1 VLYKFV
7 IIKLIYVFYEIQIFF
22 LSAALSFALCSCS
35 DDNEEGEG
43 FTPKVFNV
51 MGKVEK
57 GPMIRGSH
65 VEMRTLDE
73 YMIPTGNSY
82 TATIDNNLGDF
93 NYGALKMNSPYAKLT
108 ADGYFFNEVD
118 GELSEGTIKLDA
130 IVDLKDNSTINVNVL
145 THLKSK
151 RIHHLVTT
159 EGLTFKEANE
169 QAQEELLAQFG
180 LQKYASEDAS
190 QFSLTS
196 GDDASGALIAISS
209 LVLTD
214 RSDAEIVEY
223 LSILSNEFG
232 TEGAFSQETKKK
244 IQSGKNYLNARLDR
258 ISENIKNRYQEL
270 GLEVKVKNLAYYFD
284 WDNDGIAGNELDDSE
299 SVTLSATEVN
309 VPKEGGEYTITIE
322 SDKPYYLNPPSF
334 DSGSD
339 SELPE
344 DNLVEDSFWG
354 GLYETGASIPTPSIK
369 FNKAIENNVITVR
382 IEPAQFKED
391 LSTTFTV
398 YNARG
403 KVAATVTIKQQGDKN
418 YWVKHDPVRL
428 GDSGKSAV
436 LAIMSVMRDAVSE
449 QLHLQYDYSHQED
462 FRNPIPFQ
470 PYNDRIGKAWER
482 YYSAINQW
490 LIIKDVDASQ
500 LNCYQSFINT
510 HLALAYYQLSSRWG
524 GIPFIMQRPND
535 AHISLPRTDEAE
547 VLSRVENMLFDAM
560 GDLDEHRYDAFQDA
574 NEMLFVSKDAA
585 RTLLA
590 FVYCNQKK
598 FDKALPL
605 LEEVIRRGDYHLEYT
620 KATEYKNNAECIWG
634 YHIQTR
640 SGEACHPCLDY
651 KDVILTAAEC
661 LYHTGNTPKAKE
673 YINQVCEHKNLT
685 VDQSDVL
692 KAIASL
698 HYQINSP
705 SYMNFIRRNG
715 LGESFM
721 GLSHDN
727 LYQLLWP
734 IPSSEMNLNPQ
745 MTQNPG
751 Y

>member
-1 VLYKFV
+1 MNFKKIFYLSTVFVL
-7 IIKLIYVFYEIQIFF
+7 
-22 LSAALSFALCSCS
+22 ALSSCS
-35 DDNEEGEG
+35 DNDETEDS

-65 VEMRTLDE
+65 VDMRTLDE
-73 YMIPTGNSY
+73 YMTPTGSFY
-82 TATIDNNLGDF
+82 SATIDNNLGDF
-93 NYGALKMNSPYAKLT
+93 NYGALKINSPYAQLT
-108 ADGYFFNEVD
+108 ADGYFFNEID

-151 RIHHLVTT
+151 RIHHLITT
-159 EGLTFKEANE
+159 KGMTFKEANA
-169 QAQEELLAQFG
+169 QAQKELLTQFG
-180 LQKYASEDAS
+180 LQQYASKDAS

-196 GDDASGALIAISS
+196 GDDASGTLIAISS

-232 TEGAFSQETKKK
+232 KEGAFSQETKKR
-244 IQSGKNYLNARLDR
+244 IQSGKNYLNARLDK
-258 ISENIKNRYQEL
+258 ISENIKSRYKEL
-270 GLEVKVKNLAYYFD
+270 GLEVKVKDLAYYFD
-284 WDNDGIAGNELDDSE
+284 WDNDGIAGNELDESE
-299 SVTLSATEVN
+299 SVTLSTTEIN
-309 VPKEGGEYTITIE
+309 VPKEGGEYTISIV

-334 DSGSD
+334 DSDSD
-339 SELPE
+339 SSLQELPQ
-344 DNLVEDSFWG
+344 DNVIEENYFG
-354 GLYETGASIPTPSIK
+354 GLYEPGANLPTPSIK
-369 FNKAIENNVITVR
+369 YNKTIENNTITIK
-382 IEPAQFKED
+382 IEPAQFKKD

-403 KVAATVTIKQQGDKN
+403 KVAATVTIKQSGNKN

-428 GDSGKSAV
+428 GDAGEHVV
-436 LAIMSVMRDAVSE
+436 LGIMSIMRDAVSK
-449 QLHLQYDYSHQED
+449 QLHLQTGYIHQEN
-462 FRNPIPFQ
+462 FRDPVPFR
-470 PYNDRIGKAWER
+470 PYDGEIGNIWGR
-482 YYSAINQW
+482 YYTAINQW
-490 LIIKDVDASQ
+490 LTMKDVDANQ
-500 LNCYQSFINT
+500 LNCYQSFIDT

-535 AHISLPRTDEAE
+535 AHIFLPRTDEAE

-574 NEMLFVSKDAA
+574 NSMLFVSKNVA
-585 RTLLA
+585 RILLA

-605 LEEVIRRGDYHLEYT
+605 LEEVIRRGEYHLEYSQ
-620 KATEYKNNAECIWG
+620 ATEYQNNAECILG
-634 YHIQTR
+634 YYPEMSSAQKIF
-640 SGEACHPCLDY
+640 PCLDY

-673 YINQVCEHKNLT
+673 YINQVCEYKNLT
-685 VDQSDVL
+685 ADQSDVL

-721 GLSHDN
+721 GLSPNN

-734 IPSSEMNLNPQ
+734 IPSGELDKNPQ
-745 MTQNPG
+745 LTQNPG
-751 Y
+751 YY

>member
-1 VLYKFV
+1 MNFKKIFYLSTVFVL
-7 IIKLIYVFYEIQIFF
+7 
-22 LSAALSFALCSCS
+22 ALSSCS
-35 DDNEEGEG
+35 DNDETEDS

-65 VEMRTLDE
+65 VDMRTLDE
-73 YMIPTGNSY
+73 YMTPTGSFY
-82 TATIDNNLGDF
+82 STTIDNNLGDF
-93 NYGALKMNSPYAKLT
+93 NYGALKINSPYAQLT
-108 ADGYFFNEVD
+108 ADGYFFNEID

-151 RIHHLVTT
+151 RIHHLITT
-159 EGLTFKEANE
+159 KGMTFKEANA
-169 QAQEELLAQFG
+169 QAQKELLTQFG
-180 LQKYASEDAS
+180 LQQYASKDAS

-209 LVLTD
+209 FVLTD

-232 TEGAFSQETKKK
+232 KEGAFSQETKKR

-258 ISENIKNRYQEL
+258 ISENIKSRYKEL
-270 GLEVKVKNLAYYFD
+270 GLEVKVKDLAYYFD
-284 WDNDGIAGNELDDSE
+284 WDNDGIAGNELDESE
-299 SVTLSATEVN
+299 SVTLSTTEIN
-309 VPKEGGEYTITIE
+309 VPKEGGEYTISIV

-334 DSGSD
+334 DSDSD
-339 SELPE
+339 SGLQELPQ
-344 DNLVEDSFWG
+344 DNIIEENYFG
-354 GLYETGASIPTPSIK
+354 GLYEPGANLPTPSIK
-369 FNKAIENNVITVR
+369 YNKTIENNTITIK
-382 IEPAQFKED
+382 IEPAQFKKD

-403 KVAATVTIKQQGDKN
+403 KVAATVTIKQSGDKN

-428 GDSGKSAV
+428 GDAGEHVV
-436 LAIMSVMRDAVSE
+436 LGIMSIMRDAVSK
-449 QLHLQYDYSHQED
+449 QLHLQTGYIHQEN
-462 FRNPIPFQ
+462 FRDPVPFR
-470 PYNDRIGKAWER
+470 PYDGEIGNIWGR
-482 YYSAINQW
+482 YYTAINQW
-490 LIIKDVDASQ
+490 LTMKDVDANQ
-500 LNCYQSFINT
+500 LNCYQSFIDT

-535 AHISLPRTDEAE
+535 AHIFLPRTDEAK

-574 NEMLFVSKDAA
+574 NSMLFVSKNVA
-585 RTLLA
+585 RILLA

-605 LEEVIRRGDYHLEYT
+605 LEEVIRRGEYHLEYSQ
-620 KATEYKNNAECIWG
+620 ATEYQNNAECILG
-634 YHIQTR
+634 YYPEMSSAQKIF
-640 SGEACHPCLDY
+640 PCLDY

-673 YINQVCEHKNLT
+673 YINQVCEYKNLT
-685 VDQSDVL
+685 ADQSDVL

-721 GLSHDN
+721 GLSPNN

-734 IPSSEMNLNPQ
+734 IPSSELDKNPQ
-745 MTQNPG
+745 LTQNPG
-751 Y
+751 YY

>member
-1 VLYKFV
+1 M
-7 IIKLIYVFYEIQIFF
+7 
-22 LSAALSFALCSCS
+22 ALSSCS
-35 DDNEEGEG
+35 DNDETEDS

-65 VEMRTLDE
+65 VDMRTLDE
-73 YMIPTGNSY
+73 YMTPTGSFY
-82 TATIDNNLGDF
+82 SATIDNNLGDF
-93 NYGALKMNSPYAKLT
+93 NYGALKINSPYAQLT
-108 ADGYFFNEVD
+108 ADGYFFNEID

-151 RIHHLVTT
+151 RIHHLITT
-159 EGLTFKEANE
+159 KGMTFKEANA
-169 QAQEELLAQFG
+169 QAQKELLTQFG
-180 LQKYASEDAS
+180 LQQYASKDAS

-232 TEGAFSQETKKK
+232 KEGAFSQETKKR

-258 ISENIKNRYQEL
+258 ISENIKSRYKEL
-270 GLEVKVKNLAYYFD
+270 GLEVKVKDLAYYFD
-284 WDNDGIAGNELDDSE
+284 WDNDGIAGNELDKSE
-299 SVTLSATEVN
+299 SVTLSTTEIN
-309 VPKEGGEYTITIE
+309 VPKEGGEYTISIV

-334 DSGSD
+334 DSDSD
-339 SELPE
+339 SGLQELPQ
-344 DNLVEDSFWG
+344 DNIIEENYFG
-354 GLYETGASIPTPSIK
+354 GLYEPGANLPTPSIK
-369 FNKAIENNVITVR
+369 YNKTIENNTITIK
-382 IEPAQFKED
+382 IEPAQFKKD

-403 KVAATVTIKQQGDKN
+403 KVAATVTIKQSGNKN
-418 YWVKHDPVRL
+418 YWIKHDPVRL
-428 GDSGKSAV
+428 GDAGEHVV
-436 LAIMSVMRDAVSE
+436 LGIMSIMRDAVSK
-449 QLHLQYDYSHQED
+449 QLHLQTGYIHQEN
-462 FRNPIPFQ
+462 FRDPVPFR
-470 PYNDRIGKAWER
+470 PYDGEIGNIWGR
-482 YYSAINQW
+482 YYTAINQW
-490 LIIKDVDASQ
+490 LTMKDVDANQ
-500 LNCYQSFINT
+500 LNCYQSFIDT

-535 AHISLPRTDEAE
+535 AHIFLPRTDEAE

-560 GDLDEHRYDAFQDA
+560 GNLDEHRYDAFQDA
-574 NEMLFVSKDAA
+574 NSMLFVSKNVA
-585 RTLLA
+585 RILLA

-605 LEEVIRRGDYHLEYT
+605 LEEVIRRGEYHLEYSQ
-620 KATEYKNNAECIWG
+620 ATEYQNNAECILG
-634 YHIQTR
+634 YYPEMSSAQKIF
-640 SGEACHPCLDY
+640 PCLDY

-673 YINQVCEHKNLT
+673 YINQVCEYKNLT
-685 VDQSDVL
+685 ADQSDVL

-721 GLSHDN
+721 GLSPNN

-734 IPSSEMNLNPQ
+734 IPSSELDKNPQ
-745 MTQNPG
+745 LTQNPG
-751 Y
+751 YY

>member
-1 VLYKFV
+1 MNFKKIFYLSTVFVL
-7 IIKLIYVFYEIQIFF
+7 
-22 LSAALSFALCSCS
+22 ALSSCS
-35 DDNEEGEG
+35 DNDETEDS

-65 VEMRTLDE
+65 VDMRTLDE
-73 YMIPTGNSY
+73 YMTPTGSFY
-82 TATIDNNLGDF
+82 SATIDNNLGDF
-93 NYGALKMNSPYAKLT
+93 NYGALKINSPYAQLT
-108 ADGYFFNEVD
+108 ADGYFFNEID

-151 RIHHLVTT
+151 RIHHLITT
-159 EGLTFKEANE
+159 KGMTFKEANA
-169 QAQEELLAQFG
+169 QAQKELLTQFG
-180 LQKYASEDAS
+180 LQQYASKDAS

-196 GDDASGALIAISS
+196 GDDASGTLIAISS

-232 TEGAFSQETKKK
+232 KEGAFSQETKKR

-258 ISENIKNRYQEL
+258 ISENIKSRYKEL
-270 GLEVKVKNLAYYFD
+270 GLEVKVKDLAYYFD
-284 WDNDGIAGNELDDSE
+284 WDNDGIAGNELDESE
-299 SVTLSATEVN
+299 SVTLSTTEIN
-309 VPKEGGEYTITIE
+309 VPKEGGEYTISIV

-334 DSGSD
+334 DSDSD
-339 SELPE
+339 SGLQELPQ
-344 DNLVEDSFWG
+344 DNVIEENYFG
-354 GLYETGASIPTPSIK
+354 GLYEPGANLPTPSIK
-369 FNKAIENNVITVR
+369 YNKTIENNTITIK
-382 IEPAQFKED
+382 IEPAQFKKD

-403 KVAATVTIKQQGDKN
+403 KVAATVTIKQSGNKN

-428 GDSGKSAV
+428 GDAGEHVV
-436 LAIMSVMRDAVSE
+436 LGIMSIMRDAVSK
-449 QLHLQYDYSHQED
+449 QLHLQTGYIHQEN
-462 FRNPIPFQ
+462 FRDPVPFR
-470 PYNDRIGKAWER
+470 PYDGEIGNIWGR
-482 YYSAINQW
+482 YYTAINQW
-490 LIIKDVDASQ
+490 LTMKDVDANQ
-500 LNCYQSFINT
+500 LNCYQSFIDT

-535 AHISLPRTDEAE
+535 AHIFLPRTDEAE

-574 NEMLFVSKDAA
+574 NSMLFVSKNVA
-585 RTLLA
+585 RILLA

-605 LEEVIRRGDYHLEYT
+605 LEEVIRRGEYHLEYSQ
-620 KATEYKNNAECIWG
+620 ATEYQNNAECILG
-634 YHIQTR
+634 YYPEMSSAQKIF
-640 SGEACHPCLDY
+640 PCLDY

-673 YINQVCEHKNLT
+673 YINQVCEYKNLT
-685 VDQSDVL
+685 ADQSDVL

-721 GLSHDN
+721 GLSPNN

-734 IPSSEMNLNPQ
+734 IPSSELDKNPQ
-745 MTQNPG
+745 LTQNPG
-751 Y
+751 YY

>member
-1 VLYKFV
+1 MNFKKIFYLSTVFVL
-7 IIKLIYVFYEIQIFF
+7 
-22 LSAALSFALCSCS
+22 ALSSCS
-35 DDNEEGEG
+35 DNDETEDS

-51 MGKVEK
+51 MGRVEK

-65 VEMRTLDE
+65 VDMRTLDE
-73 YMIPTGNSY
+73 YMTPTGSFY
-82 TATIDNNLGDF
+82 SATIDNNLGDF
-93 NYGALKMNSPYAKLT
+93 NYGALKINSPYAQLT
-108 ADGYFFNEVD
+108 ADGYFFNEID

-151 RIHHLVTT
+151 RIHHLITT
-159 EGLTFKEANE
+159 KGMTFKEANA
-169 QAQEELLAQFG
+169 QAQKELLTQFG
-180 LQKYASEDAS
+180 LQQYASKDAS

-232 TEGAFSQETKKK
+232 KEGAFSQETKKR

-258 ISENIKNRYQEL
+258 ISENIKSRYKEL
-270 GLEVKVKNLAYYFD
+270 GLEVKVKDLAYYFD
-284 WDNDGIAGNELDDSE
+284 WDNDGIAGNELDESE
-299 SVTLSATEVN
+299 SVTLSTTEIN
-309 VPKEGGEYTITIE
+309 VPKEGGEYTISIV

-334 DSGSD
+334 DSDSD
-339 SELPE
+339 SGLQELPQ
-344 DNLVEDSFWG
+344 DNVIEENYFG
-354 GLYETGASIPTPSIK
+354 GLYEPGANLPTPSIK
-369 FNKAIENNVITVR
+369 YNKTIENNTITIK
-382 IEPAQFKED
+382 IEPAQFKKD

-403 KVAATVTIKQQGDKN
+403 KVAATVTIKQSGDKN

-428 GDSGKSAV
+428 GDAGEHVV
-436 LAIMSVMRDAVSE
+436 LGIMSIMRDAVSK
-449 QLHLQYDYSHQED
+449 QLHLQTGYIHQEN
-462 FRNPIPFQ
+462 FRDPVPFR
-470 PYNDRIGKAWER
+470 PYDGEIGNIWGR
-482 YYSAINQW
+482 YYTAINQW
-490 LIIKDVDASQ
+490 LTMKDVDANQ
-500 LNCYQSFINT
+500 LNCYQSFIDT

-535 AHISLPRTDEAE
+535 AHIFLPRTDEAE

-574 NEMLFVSKDAA
+574 NSMLFVSKNVA
-585 RTLLA
+585 RILLA

-605 LEEVIRRGDYHLEYT
+605 LEEVIRRGEYHLEYSQ
-620 KATEYKNNAECIWG
+620 ATEYQNNAECILG
-634 YHIQTR
+634 YYPEMSSAQKIF
-640 SGEACHPCLDY
+640 PCLDY

-673 YINQVCEHKNLT
+673 YINQVCEYKNLT
-685 VDQSDVL
+685 ADQSDVL

-721 GLSHDN
+721 GLSPNN

-734 IPSSEMNLNPQ
+734 IPSGELDKNPQ
-745 MTQNPG
+745 LTQNPG
-751 Y
+751 YY

>member
-1 VLYKFV
+1 M
-7 IIKLIYVFYEIQIFF
+7 
-22 LSAALSFALCSCS
+22 ALSSCS
-35 DDNEEGEG
+35 DNDETEDS

-65 VEMRTLDE
+65 VDMRTLDE
-73 YMIPTGNSY
+73 YMTPTGSFY
-82 TATIDNNLGDF
+82 SATIDNNLGDF
-93 NYGALKMNSPYAKLT
+93 NYGALKINSPYAQLT
-108 ADGYFFNEVD
+108 ADGYFFNEID

-151 RIHHLVTT
+151 RIHHLITT
-159 EGLTFKEANE
+159 KGMTFKEANA
-169 QAQEELLAQFG
+169 QAQKELLTQFG
-180 LQKYASEDAS
+180 LQQYASKDAS

-232 TEGAFSQETKKK
+232 KEGAFSQETKKR

-258 ISENIKNRYQEL
+258 ISENIKSRYKEL
-270 GLEVKVKNLAYYFD
+270 GLEVKVKDLAYYFD
-284 WDNDGIAGNELDDSE
+284 WDNDGIAGNELDESE
-299 SVTLSATEVN
+299 SVTLSTTEIN
-309 VPKEGGEYTITIE
+309 VPKEGGEYTISIV

-334 DSGSD
+334 DSDSD
-339 SELPE
+339 SGLQELPQ
-344 DNLVEDSFWG
+344 DNVIEENYFG
-354 GLYETGASIPTPSIK
+354 GLYEPGANLPTPSIK
-369 FNKAIENNVITVR
+369 YNKTIENNTITIK
-382 IEPAQFKED
+382 IEPAQFKKD

-403 KVAATVTIKQQGDKN
+403 KVAATVTIKQSGNKN

-428 GDSGKSAV
+428 GDAGEHVV
-436 LAIMSVMRDAVSE
+436 LGIMSIMRDAVSK
-449 QLHLQYDYSHQED
+449 QLHLQTGYIHQEN
-462 FRNPIPFQ
+462 FRDPVPFR
-470 PYNDRIGKAWER
+470 PYDGEIGNIWGR
-482 YYSAINQW
+482 YYTAINQW
-490 LIIKDVDASQ
+490 LTMKDVDANQ
-500 LNCYQSFINT
+500 LNCYQSFIDT

-535 AHISLPRTDEAE
+535 AHIFLPRTDEAE

-574 NEMLFVSKDAA
+574 NSMLFVSKNVA
-585 RTLLA
+585 RILLA

-605 LEEVIRRGDYHLEYT
+605 LEEVIRRGEYHLEYSQ
-620 KATEYKNNAECIWG
+620 ATEYQNNAECILG
-634 YHIQTR
+634 YYPEMSSAQKIF
-640 SGEACHPCLDY
+640 PCLDY

-673 YINQVCEHKNLT
+673 YINQVCEYKNLT
-685 VDQSDVL
+685 ADQSDVL

-721 GLSHDN
+721 GLSPNN

-734 IPSSEMNLNPQ
+734 IPSGELDKNPQ
-745 MTQNPG
+745 LTQNPG
-751 Y
+751 YY

>member
-1 VLYKFV
+1 MKF
-7 IIKLIYVFYEIQIFF
+7 KIFF
-22 LSAALSFALCSCS
+22 YLSAVLSFALCSCS

-159 EGLTFKEANE
+159 EGMTFKEANE
-169 QAQEELLAQFG
+169 QAQEELLTQFG

-190 QFSLTS
+190 QFSITS
-196 GDDASGALIAISS
+196 GNDASGALIAISS

-214 RSDAEIVEY
+214 KSDAEIVEF

-232 TEGAFSQETKKK
+232 TEGTFSQETKKR
-244 IQSGKNYLNARLDR
+244 IQSGKNYLNAKLDR

-334 DSGSD
+334 DSDSD
-339 SELPE
+339 SGLEELPE

-436 LAIMSVMRDAVSE
+436 SAIMSVMRDAVSE

-560 GDLDEHRYDAFQDA
+560 GDLDEHRYDAFQNA

-705 SYMNFIRRNG
+705 NYMNFIRRNG

-734 IPSSEMNLNPQ
+734 IPSSEMNFNPQ

>member
-1 VLYKFV
+1 M
-7 IIKLIYVFYEIQIFF
+7 
-22 LSAALSFALCSCS
+22 ALSSCS
-35 DDNEEGEG
+35 DNDETEDS

-65 VEMRTLDE
+65 VDMRTLDE
-73 YMIPTGNSY
+73 YMTPTGSFY
-82 TATIDNNLGDF
+82 SATIDNNLGDF
-93 NYGALKMNSPYAKLT
+93 NYGALKINSPYAQLT
-108 ADGYFFNEVD
+108 ADGYFFNEID

-151 RIHHLVTT
+151 RIHHLITT
-159 EGLTFKEANE
+159 KGMTFKEANA
-169 QAQEELLAQFG
+169 QAQKELLTQFG
-180 LQKYASEDAS
+180 LQQYASKDAS

-232 TEGAFSQETKKK
+232 KEGAFSQETKKR

-258 ISENIKNRYQEL
+258 ISENIKSRYKEL
-270 GLEVKVKNLAYYFD
+270 GLEVKVKDLAYYFD
-284 WDNDGIAGNELDDSE
+284 WDNDGIAGNELDESE
-299 SVTLSATEVN
+299 SVTLSTTEIN
-309 VPKEGGEYTITIE
+309 VPKEGGEYTISIV

-334 DSGSD
+334 DSDSD
-339 SELPE
+339 SGLQELPQ
-344 DNLVEDSFWG
+344 DNVIEENYFG
-354 GLYETGASIPTPSIK
+354 GLYEPGANLPTPSIK
-369 FNKAIENNVITVR
+369 YNKTIENNTITIK
-382 IEPAQFKED
+382 IEPAQFKKD

-403 KVAATVTIKQQGDKN
+403 KVAATVTIKQSGDKN

-428 GDSGKSAV
+428 GDAGEHVV
-436 LAIMSVMRDAVSE
+436 LGIMSIMRDAVSK
-449 QLHLQYDYSHQED
+449 QLHLQTGYIHQEN
-462 FRNPIPFQ
+462 FRDPVPFR
-470 PYNDRIGKAWER
+470 PYDGEIGNIWGR
-482 YYSAINQW
+482 YYTAINQW
-490 LIIKDVDASQ
+490 LTMKDVDANQ
-500 LNCYQSFINT
+500 LNCYQSFIDT

-535 AHISLPRTDEAE
+535 AHIFLPRTDEAK

-574 NEMLFVSKDAA
+574 NSMLFVSKNVA
-585 RTLLA
+585 RILLA

-605 LEEVIRRGDYHLEYT
+605 LEEVIRRGEYHLEYSQ
-620 KATEYKNNAECIWG
+620 ATEYQNNAECILG
-634 YHIQTR
+634 YYPEMSSAQKIF
-640 SGEACHPCLDY
+640 PCLDY

-673 YINQVCEHKNLT
+673 YINQVCEYKNLT
-685 VDQSDVL
+685 ADQSDVL

-721 GLSHDN
+721 GLSPNN

-734 IPSSEMNLNPQ
+734 IPSSELDKNPQ
-745 MTQNPG
+745 LTQNPG
-751 Y
+751 YY

>member
-1 VLYKFV
+1 MNFKKIFYLSTVFVL
-7 IIKLIYVFYEIQIFF
+7 
-22 LSAALSFALCSCS
+22 ALSSCS
-35 DDNEEGEG
+35 DNDETEDS

-65 VEMRTLDE
+65 VDMRTLDE
-73 YMIPTGNSY
+73 YMTPTGSFY
-82 TATIDNNLGDF
+82 SATIDNNLGDF
-93 NYGALKMNSPYAKLT
+93 NYGALKINSPYAQLT
-108 ADGYFFNEVD
+108 ADGYFFNEID

-151 RIHHLVTT
+151 RIHHLITT
-159 EGLTFKEANE
+159 KGMTFKEANA
-169 QAQEELLAQFG
+169 QAQKELLTQFG
-180 LQKYASEDAS
+180 LQQYASKDAS

-232 TEGAFSQETKKK
+232 KEGAFSQETKKR

-258 ISENIKNRYQEL
+258 ISENIKSRYKEL
-270 GLEVKVKNLAYYFD
+270 GLEVKVKDLAYYFD
-284 WDNDGIAGNELDDSE
+284 WDNDGIAGNELDESE
-299 SVTLSATEVN
+299 SVTLSTTEIN
-309 VPKEGGEYTITIE
+309 VPKEGGEYTISIV

-334 DSGSD
+334 DSDSD
-339 SELPE
+339 SGLQELPQ
-344 DNLVEDSFWG
+344 DNVIEENYFG
-354 GLYETGASIPTPSIK
+354 GLYEPGANLPTPSIK
-369 FNKAIENNVITVR
+369 YNKTIENNTITIK
-382 IEPAQFKED
+382 IEPAQFKKD

-403 KVAATVTIKQQGDKN
+403 KVAATVTIKQSGDKN

-428 GDSGKSAV
+428 GDAGEHVV
-436 LAIMSVMRDAVSE
+436 LGIMSIMRDAVSK
-449 QLHLQYDYSHQED
+449 QLHLQTGYIHQEN
-462 FRNPIPFQ
+462 FRDPVPFR
-470 PYNDRIGKAWER
+470 PYDGEIGNIWGR
-482 YYSAINQW
+482 YYTAINQW
-490 LIIKDVDASQ
+490 LTMKDVDANQ
-500 LNCYQSFINT
+500 LNCYQSFIDT

-535 AHISLPRTDEAE
+535 AHIFLPRTDEAE

-574 NEMLFVSKDAA
+574 NSMLFVSKNVA
-585 RTLLA
+585 RILLA

-605 LEEVIRRGDYHLEYT
+605 LEEVIRRGEYHLEYSQ
-620 KATEYKNNAECIWG
+620 ATEYQNNAECILG
-634 YHIQTR
+634 YYPEMSSAQKIF
-640 SGEACHPCLDY
+640 PCLDY

-673 YINQVCEHKNLT
+673 YINQVCEYKNLT
-685 VDQSDVL
+685 ADQSDVL

-715 LGESFM
+715 LGESFI
-721 GLSHDN
+721 GLSPNN

-734 IPSSEMNLNPQ
+734 IPSGELDKNPQ
-745 MTQNPG
+745 LTQNPG
-751 Y
+751 YY

>member
-1 VLYKFV
+1 MNFKKIFYLSTVFVL
-7 IIKLIYVFYEIQIFF
+7 
-22 LSAALSFALCSCS
+22 ALSSCS
-35 DDNEEGEG
+35 DNDETEDS

-65 VEMRTLDE
+65 VDMRTLDE
-73 YMIPTGNSY
+73 YMTPTGSFY
-82 TATIDNNLGDF
+82 SATIDNNLGDF
-93 NYGALKMNSPYAKLT
+93 NYGALKINSPYAQLT
-108 ADGYFFNEVD
+108 ADGYFFNEID

-151 RIHHLVTT
+151 RIHHLITT
-159 EGLTFKEANE
+159 KGMTFKEANA
-169 QAQEELLAQFG
+169 QAQKELLTQFG
-180 LQKYASEDAS
+180 LQQYASKDAS

-232 TEGAFSQETKKK
+232 KEGAFSQETKKR
-244 IQSGKNYLNARLDR
+244 IQSGKNYLNARLDK
-258 ISENIKNRYQEL
+258 ISENIKSRYKEL
-270 GLEVKVKNLAYYFD
+270 GLEVKVKDLAYYFD
-284 WDNDGIAGNELDDSE
+284 WDNDGIAGNELDESE
-299 SVTLSATEVN
+299 SVTLSTTEIN
-309 VPKEGGEYTITIE
+309 VPKEGGEYTISIV

-334 DSGSD
+334 DSNSD
-339 SELPE
+339 SGLQELPQ
-344 DNLVEDSFWG
+344 DNVIEENYFG
-354 GLYETGASIPTPSIK
+354 GLYEPGANLPTPSIK
-369 FNKAIENNVITVR
+369 YNKTIENNTITIK
-382 IEPAQFKED
+382 IEPAQFKKD

-403 KVAATVTIKQQGDKN
+403 KVAATVTIKQSGNKN

-428 GDSGKSAV
+428 GDAGEHVV
-436 LAIMSVMRDAVSE
+436 LGIMSIMRDAVSK
-449 QLHLQYDYSHQED
+449 QLHLQTGYIHQEN
-462 FRNPIPFQ
+462 FRDPVPFR
-470 PYNDRIGKAWER
+470 PYDGEIGNIWGR
-482 YYSAINQW
+482 YYTAINQW
-490 LIIKDVDASQ
+490 LTMKDVDANQ
-500 LNCYQSFINT
+500 LNCYQSFIDT

-535 AHISLPRTDEAE
+535 AHIFLPRTDEAE

-574 NEMLFVSKDAA
+574 NSMLFVSKNVA
-585 RTLLA
+585 RILLA

-605 LEEVIRRGDYHLEYT
+605 LEEVIRRGEYHLEYSQ
-620 KATEYKNNAECIWG
+620 ATEYQNNAECILG
-634 YHIQTR
+634 YYPEMSSAQKIF
-640 SGEACHPCLDY
+640 PCLDY

-673 YINQVCEHKNLT
+673 YINQVCEYKNLT
-685 VDQSDVL
+685 ADQSDVL

-721 GLSHDN
+721 GLSPNN

-734 IPSSEMNLNPQ
+734 IPSGELDKNPQ
-745 MTQNPG
+745 LTQNPG
-751 Y
+751 YY

>member
-1 VLYKFV
+1 MRFNKY
-7 IIKLIYVFYEIQIFF
+7 FY
-22 LSAALSFALCSCS
+22 LSAALAFALCSCS
-35 DDNEEGEG
+35 DDDETGG
-43 FTPKVFNV
+43 DFTPTVFNV

-65 VEMRTLDE
+65 VNMRTLDE
-73 YMIPTGNSY
+73 YMTPTGSFY
-82 TATIDNNLGDF
+82 SATIDNNMGDF
-93 NYGALKMNSPYAKLT
+93 NYGALKINSPYAQLT

-159 EGLTFKEANE
+159 QGMTFKEANA
-169 QAQEELLAQFG
+169 QAQKELLTQFG
-180 LQKYASEDAS
+180 LQQYASKDAS

-214 RSDAEIVEY
+214 KSDAEIVEY

-258 ISENIKNRYQEL
+258 ISENIKSRYKEL
-270 GLEVKVKNLAYYFD
+270 GLEVKVKDLAYYFD
-284 WDNDGIAGNELDDSE
+284 WDNDGIAGNEIDGSE
-299 SVTLSATEVN
+299 SVALSESELN
-309 VPKEGGEYTITIE
+309 VPAEGGEYTITVK
-322 SDKPYYLNPPSF
+322 SDKTYYLNPPSF
-334 DSGSD
+334 DTDGD
-339 SELPE
+339 FQELPQDHITE
-344 DNLVEDSFWG
+344 EHYFG
-354 GLYETGASIPTPSIK
+354 GLYESGVNIPTPSIK
-369 FNKAIENNVITVR
+369 YNKTIADNVITVK
-382 IEPAQFKED
+382 IEPAQFKKD

-403 KVAATVTIKQQGDKN
+403 RAAATVTIKQSGDKD
-418 YWVKHDPVRL
+418 YFVKHDPVRL
-428 GDSGKSAV
+428 GETGEHVV
-436 LAIMSVMRDAVSE
+436 LGIMSIMRDAVSE
-449 QLHLQYDYSHQED
+449 QLRLQTNYIHQENFKDPVPFRPYDYE
-462 FRNPIPFQ
+462 
-470 PYNDRIGKAWER
+470 IGNIWTR
-482 YYSAINQW
+482 YYNAINQW
-490 LIIKDVDASQ
+490 LTMKDVDANQ
-500 LNCYQSFINT
+500 LNCYQSFIDT

-524 GIPFIMQRPND
+524 GVPFIIQRIDPT
-535 AHISLPRTDEAE
+535 ISLPRTDEAE
-547 VLSRVENMLFDAM
+547 VLSRIENMLFDAM

-574 NEMLFVSKDAA
+574 NSMLFVSKDVA

-598 FDKALPL
+598 FNKALPL
-605 LEEVIRRGDYHLEYT
+605 LEEVIRRGNYHLEYT
-620 KATEYKNNAECIWG
+620 EATEYQNNAECILG
-634 YHIQTR
+634 YYPEISNTPKIF
-640 SGEACHPCLDY
+640 PCLDY
-651 KDVILTAAEC
+651 KDVVLTAAEC

-673 YINQVCEHKNLT
+673 YIKQVCEHKNLT

-705 SYMNFIRRNG
+705 SYMNFIRRNE
-715 LGESFM
+715 LGKSFM

-734 IPSSEMNLNPQ
+734 IPSSELDCNPQ

>member
-1 VLYKFV
+1 MRLNKY
-7 IIKLIYVFYEIQIFF
+7 FY
-22 LSAALSFALCSCS
+22 LSAALAFALCSCS
-35 DDNEEGEG
+35 DDNETGGG
-43 FTPKVFNV
+43 FTPTIFNV

-73 YMIPTGNSY
+73 YMIPTGSSY
-82 TATIDNNLGDF
+82 PATIDNNMGDF
-93 NYGALKMNSPYAKLT
+93 NYGALKINSPYAQLT

-159 EGLTFKEANE
+159 QGMTFKEANA
-169 QAQEELLAQFG
+169 QAQKELLTQFG
-180 LQKYASEDAS
+180 LQQYASKDAS

-258 ISENIKNRYQEL
+258 ISENIKSRYKEL
-270 GLEVKVKNLAYYFD
+270 GLEVKVKDLAYYFD
-284 WDNDGIAGNELDDSE
+284 WDNDGIAGNEIDGSE
-299 SVTLSATEVN
+299 SVTLSANELN
-309 VPKEGGEYTITIE
+309 VPAEGGEYTITVK
-322 SDKPYYLNPPSF
+322 SDKTYYLNPPSF
-334 DSGSD
+334 DTDDDSGLQ
-339 SELPE
+339 ELPQ
-344 DNLVEDSFWG
+344 DNITEEYFG
-354 GLYETGASIPTPSIK
+354 GLYEPGASIPTPSIK
-369 FNKAIENNVITVR
+369 YNKTIADNVITVK
-382 IEPAQFKED
+382 IEPAQFKKD

-403 KVAATVTIKQQGDKN
+403 RAAATVTIKQSGDKD
-418 YWVKHDPVRL
+418 YFVKHDPVRL
-428 GDSGKSAV
+428 GEAGEHVV
-436 LAIMSVMRDAVSE
+436 LGIMSIMRDAVSE
-449 QLHLQYDYSHQED
+449 QLRLQTNYIHQENFKDPVPFRPYDYE
-462 FRNPIPFQ
+462 
-470 PYNDRIGKAWER
+470 IGNIWTR
-482 YYSAINQW
+482 YYNAINQW
-490 LIIKDVDASQ
+490 LTMKDVDANL
-500 LNCYQSFINT
+500 LNCYQSFIDT

-524 GIPFIMQRPND
+524 GVPFIMQRPND
-535 AHISLPRTDEAE
+535 AHISLPRTEEAE
-547 VLSRVENMLFDAM
+547 VLSRIENMLFDAM
-560 GDLDEHRYDAFQDA
+560 EDLDEHRYDAFQNA
-574 NEMLFVSKDAA
+574 NEMLFVSKDVA

-590 FVYCNQKK
+590 FVYCNQKE
-598 FDKALPL
+598 FNKALPL
-605 LEEVIRRGDYHLEYT
+605 LEEVIRRGNYHLEYT
-620 KATEYKNNAECIWG
+620 KATEYKNNAECILG
-634 YHIQTR
+634 YYIQTR

-651 KDVILTAAEC
+651 KDVVLTAAEC

-673 YINQVCEHKNLT
+673 YIKQVCEHKNIT

-721 GLSHDN
+721 GLSHDH

>member
-1 VLYKFV
+1 
-7 IIKLIYVFYEIQIFF
+7 
-22 LSAALSFALCSCS
+22 
-35 DDNEEGEG
+35 
-43 FTPKVFNV
+43 

-65 VEMRTLDE
+65 VDMRTLDE
-73 YMIPTGNSY
+73 YMTPTGSFY
-82 TATIDNNLGDF
+82 STTIDNNLGDF
-93 NYGALKMNSPYAKLT
+93 NYGALKINSPYAQLT
-108 ADGYFFNEVD
+108 ADGYFFNEID

-151 RIHHLVTT
+151 RIHHLITT
-159 EGLTFKEANE
+159 KGMTFKEANA
-169 QAQEELLAQFG
+169 QAQKELLTQFG
-180 LQKYASEDAS
+180 LQQYASKDAS

-232 TEGAFSQETKKK
+232 KEGAFSQETKKR

-258 ISENIKNRYQEL
+258 ISENIKSRYKEL
-270 GLEVKVKNLAYYFD
+270 GLEVKVKDLAYYFD
-284 WDNDGIAGNELDDSE
+284 WDNDGIAGNELDESE
-299 SVTLSATEVN
+299 SVTLSTTEIN
-309 VPKEGGEYTITIE
+309 VPKEGGEYTISIV

-334 DSGSD
+334 DSDSD
-339 SELPE
+339 SGLQELPQ
-344 DNLVEDSFWG
+344 DNIIEENYFG
-354 GLYETGASIPTPSIK
+354 GLYEPGANLPTPSIK
-369 FNKAIENNVITVR
+369 YNKTIENNTITIK
-382 IEPAQFKED
+382 IEPAQFKKD

-403 KVAATVTIKQQGDKN
+403 KVAATVTIKQSGDKN

-428 GDSGKSAV
+428 GDAGEHVV
-436 LAIMSVMRDAVSE
+436 LGIMSIMRDAVSK
-449 QLHLQYDYSHQED
+449 QLHLQTGYIHQEN
-462 FRNPIPFQ
+462 FRDPVPFR
-470 PYNDRIGKAWER
+470 PYDGEIGNIWGR
-482 YYSAINQW
+482 YYTAINQW
-490 LIIKDVDASQ
+490 LTMKDVDANQ
-500 LNCYQSFINT
+500 LNCYQSFIDT

-535 AHISLPRTDEAE
+535 AHIFLPRTDEAK

-574 NEMLFVSKDAA
+574 NSMLFVSKNVA
-585 RTLLA
+585 RILLA

-605 LEEVIRRGDYHLEYT
+605 LEEVIRRGEYHLEYSQ
-620 KATEYKNNAECIWG
+620 ATEYQNNAECILG
-634 YHIQTR
+634 YYPEMSSAQKIF
-640 SGEACHPCLDY
+640 PCLDY

-673 YINQVCEHKNLT
+673 YINQVCEYKNLT
-685 VDQSDVL
+685 ADQSDVL

-715 LGESFM
+715 LGES
-721 GLSHDN
+721 
-727 LYQLLWP
+727 LWD
-734 IPSSEMNLNPQ
+734 
-745 MTQNPG
+745 
-751 Y
+751 

>member
-1 VLYKFV
+1 M
-7 IIKLIYVFYEIQIFF
+7 
-22 LSAALSFALCSCS
+22 ALSSCS
-35 DDNEEGEG
+35 DNDETEDS

-65 VEMRTLDE
+65 VDMRTLDE
-73 YMIPTGNSY
+73 YMTPTGSFY
-82 TATIDNNLGDF
+82 SATIDNNLGDF
-93 NYGALKMNSPYAKLT
+93 NYGALKINSPYAQLT
-108 ADGYFFNEVD
+108 ADGYFFNEID

-151 RIHHLVTT
+151 RIHHLITT
-159 EGLTFKEANE
+159 KGMTFKEANA
-169 QAQEELLAQFG
+169 QAQKELLTKFG
-180 LQKYASEDAS
+180 LQQYASKDAS

-232 TEGAFSQETKKK
+232 KEGAFSQETKKR

-258 ISENIKNRYQEL
+258 ISENIKSRYKEL
-270 GLEVKVKNLAYYFD
+270 GLEVKVKDLAYYFD
-284 WDNDGIAGNELDDSE
+284 WDNDGIAGNELDESE
-299 SVTLSATEVN
+299 SVTLSTTEIN
-309 VPKEGGEYTITIE
+309 VPKEGGEYTISIV

-334 DSGSD
+334 DSDSD
-339 SELPE
+339 SGLQELPQ
-344 DNLVEDSFWG
+344 DNVIEENYFG
-354 GLYETGASIPTPSIK
+354 GLYEPGANLPTPSIK
-369 FNKAIENNVITVR
+369 YNKTIENNTITIK
-382 IEPAQFKED
+382 IEPAQFKKD

-403 KVAATVTIKQQGDKN
+403 KVAATVTIKQSGDKN

-428 GDSGKSAV
+428 GDAGEHVV
-436 LAIMSVMRDAVSE
+436 LGIMSIMRDAVSK
-449 QLHLQYDYSHQED
+449 QLHLQTGYIHQEN
-462 FRNPIPFQ
+462 FRDPVPFR
-470 PYNDRIGKAWER
+470 PYDGEIGNIWGR
-482 YYSAINQW
+482 YYTAINQW
-490 LIIKDVDASQ
+490 LTMKDVDANQ
-500 LNCYQSFINT
+500 LNCYQSFIDT

-535 AHISLPRTDEAE
+535 AHIFLPRTDEAE

-574 NEMLFVSKDAA
+574 NSMLFVSKNVA
-585 RTLLA
+585 RILLA

-605 LEEVIRRGDYHLEYT
+605 LEEVIRRGEYHLEYSQ
-620 KATEYKNNAECIWG
+620 ATEYQNNAECILG
-634 YHIQTR
+634 YYPEMSSAQKIF
-640 SGEACHPCLDY
+640 PCLDY

-673 YINQVCEHKNLT
+673 YINQVCEYKNLT
-685 VDQSDVL
+685 ADQSDVL

-721 GLSHDN
+721 GLSPNN

-734 IPSSEMNLNPQ
+734 IPSGELDKNPQ
-745 MTQNPG
+745 LTQNPG
-751 Y
+751 YY

>member
-1 VLYKFV
+1 MKF
-7 IIKLIYVFYEIQIFF
+7 KFF

-470 PYNDRIGKAWER
+470 PYNDRIGKAWEH
-482 YYSAINQW
+482 S
-490 LIIKDVDASQ
+490 
-500 LNCYQSFINT
+500 
-510 HLALAYYQLSSRWG
+510 
-524 GIPFIMQRPND
+524 
-535 AHISLPRTDEAE
+535 
-547 VLSRVENMLFDAM
+547 
-560 GDLDEHRYDAFQDA
+560 
-574 NEMLFVSKDAA
+574 
-585 RTLLA
+585 
-590 FVYCNQKK
+590 
-598 FDKALPL
+598 
-605 LEEVIRRGDYHLEYT
+605 
-620 KATEYKNNAECIWG
+620 
-634 YHIQTR
+634 
-640 SGEACHPCLDY
+640 
-651 KDVILTAAEC
+651 
-661 LYHTGNTPKAKE
+661 
-673 YINQVCEHKNLT
+673 
-685 VDQSDVL
+685 
-692 KAIASL
+692 
-698 HYQINSP
+698 
-705 SYMNFIRRNG
+705 
-715 LGESFM
+715 
-721 GLSHDN
+721 
-727 LYQLLWP
+727 
-734 IPSSEMNLNPQ
+734 
-745 MTQNPG
+745 
-751 Y
+751 

>member
-1 VLYKFV
+1 M
-7 IIKLIYVFYEIQIFF
+7 
-22 LSAALSFALCSCS
+22 SAALAFALCSCS
-35 DDNEEGEG
+35 DDDETEGD
-43 FTPKVFNV
+43 FTPTVFNV

-65 VEMRTLDE
+65 VDMRTLDE
-73 YMIPTGNSY
+73 YMTPTGNFYS
-82 TATIDNNLGDF
+82 ATIDNNLGDF
-93 NYGALKMNSPYAKLT
+93 NYGALKINSPYAQLT

-151 RIHHLVTT
+151 RIHHLITT
-159 EGLTFKEANE
+159 KGMTFKEANA
-169 QAQEELLAQFG
+169 QAQKELLTQFG
-180 LQKYASEDAS
+180 LQQYASKDAS
-190 QFSLTS
+190 QFSITS

-214 RSDAEIVEY
+214 KSDAEIVEF

-232 TEGAFSQETKKK
+232 TEGTFSQETKKR

-270 GLEVKVKNLAYYFD
+270 GLEVKVKDLAYYFD

-299 SVTLSATEVN
+299 SVTLSTTEVN
-309 VPKEGGEYTITIE
+309 ASKEGGEYTITIE
-322 SDKPYYLNPPSF
+322 SNKPYYLNPPSF
-334 DSGSD
+334 DSDSD
-339 SELPE
+339 SGLQELPQ
-344 DNLVEDSFWG
+344 DNVTEEEYFG
-354 GLYETGASIPTPSIK
+354 GLYEPGANIPTPSIK
-369 FNKAIENNVITVR
+369 FDKAIENNVITVR

-391 LSTTFTV
+391 LSTTFRV

-428 GDSGKSAV
+428 GEQGESAV
-436 LAIMSVMRDAVSE
+436 LYIMSVMRDAVSG
-449 QLHLQYDYSHQED
+449 QLNLQNNYIHQED
-462 FRNPIPFQ
+462 FKEAVPFY
-470 PYNDRIGKAWER
+470 PYDDKIEKTWGN
-482 YYSAINQW
+482 YYSAINRW
-490 LIIKDVDASQ
+490 LTIRDVDANQ

-510 HLALAYYQLSSRWG
+510 HLALAYYQLSSRWSG
-524 GIPFIMQRPND
+524 VPFIMERQNAPF
-535 AHISLPRTDEAE
+535 ISIPRTDEAE
-547 VLSRVENMLFDAM
+547 VLSKVEKILVDAM
-560 GDLDEHRYDAFQDA
+560 SDLDEHRYDAFQDA
-574 NEMLFVSKDAA
+574 NSMLFVSKDVA

-605 LEEVIRRGDYHLEYT
+605 LEEVIKRGDYHLEYSQ
-620 KATEYKNNAECIWG
+620 ATEYNNNAECILG

-685 VDQSDVL
+685 VDQSDVQ

-705 SYMNFIRRNG
+705 CYMNFIRRNG

>member
-1 VLYKFV
+1 MNFKKIFYLSTVFVL
-7 IIKLIYVFYEIQIFF
+7 
-22 LSAALSFALCSCS
+22 ALSSCS
-35 DDNEEGEG
+35 DNDETEDS

-65 VEMRTLDE
+65 VDMRTLDE
-73 YMIPTGNSY
+73 YMTPTGSFY
-82 TATIDNNLGDF
+82 STTIDNNLGDF
-93 NYGALKMNSPYAKLT
+93 NYGALKINSPYAQLT
-108 ADGYFFNEVD
+108 ADGYFFNEID

-151 RIHHLVTT
+151 RIHHLITT
-159 EGLTFKEANE
+159 KGMTFKEANA
-169 QAQEELLAQFG
+169 QAQKELLTQFG
-180 LQKYASEDAS
+180 LQQYASKDAS

-232 TEGAFSQETKKK
+232 KEGAFSQETKKR

-258 ISENIKNRYQEL
+258 ISENIKSRYKEL
-270 GLEVKVKNLAYYFD
+270 GLEVKVKDLAYYFD
-284 WDNDGIAGNELDDSE
+284 WDNDGIAGNELDESE
-299 SVTLSATEVN
+299 SVTLSTTEIN
-309 VPKEGGEYTITIE
+309 VPKEGGEYTISIV

-334 DSGSD
+334 DSDSD
-339 SELPE
+339 SGLQELPQ
-344 DNLVEDSFWG
+344 DNIIEENYFG
-354 GLYETGASIPTPSIK
+354 GLYEPGANLPTPSIK
-369 FNKAIENNVITVR
+369 YNKTIENNTITIK
-382 IEPAQFKED
+382 IEPAQFKKD

-403 KVAATVTIKQQGDKN
+403 KVAATVTIKQSGDKN

-428 GDSGKSAV
+428 GDAGEHVV
-436 LAIMSVMRDAVSE
+436 LGIMSIIRDAVSK
-449 QLHLQYDYSHQED
+449 QLHLQTGYIHQEN
-462 FRNPIPFQ
+462 FRDPVPFR
-470 PYNDRIGKAWER
+470 PYDGEIGNIWGR
-482 YYSAINQW
+482 YYTAINQW
-490 LIIKDVDASQ
+490 LTMKDVDANQ
-500 LNCYQSFINT
+500 LNCYQSFIDT

-535 AHISLPRTDEAE
+535 AHIFLPRTDEAK

-574 NEMLFVSKDAA
+574 NSMLFVSKNVA
-585 RTLLA
+585 RILLA

-605 LEEVIRRGDYHLEYT
+605 LEEVIRRGEYHLEYSQ
-620 KATEYKNNAECIWG
+620 ATEYQNNAECILG
-634 YHIQTR
+634 YYPEMSSAQKIF
-640 SGEACHPCLDY
+640 PCLDY

-673 YINQVCEHKNLT
+673 YINQVCEYKNLT
-685 VDQSDVL
+685 ADQSDVL

-721 GLSHDN
+721 GLSPNN

-734 IPSSEMNLNPQ
+734 IPSSELDKNPQ
-745 MTQNPG
+745 LTQNPG
-751 Y
+751 YY

>member
-1 VLYKFV
+1 MNFKKIFYLSTVFVL
-7 IIKLIYVFYEIQIFF
+7 
-22 LSAALSFALCSCS
+22 ALSSCS
-35 DDNEEGEG
+35 DNDETEDS

-65 VEMRTLDE
+65 VDMRTLDE
-73 YMIPTGNSY
+73 YMTPTGSFY
-82 TATIDNNLGDF
+82 SATIDNNLGDF
-93 NYGALKMNSPYAKLT
+93 NYGALKINSPYAQLT
-108 ADGYFFNEVD
+108 ADGYFFNEID

-151 RIHHLVTT
+151 RIHHLITT
-159 EGLTFKEANE
+159 KGMTFKEANA
-169 QAQEELLAQFG
+169 QAQKELLTQFG
-180 LQKYASEDAS
+180 LQQYASKDAS

-232 TEGAFSQETKKK
+232 KEGAFSQETKKR

-258 ISENIKNRYQEL
+258 ISENIKSRYKEL
-270 GLEVKVKNLAYYFD
+270 GLEVKVKDLAYYFD
-284 WDNDGIAGNELDDSE
+284 WDNDGIAGNELDESE
-299 SVTLSATEVN
+299 SVTLSTTEIN
-309 VPKEGGEYTITIE
+309 VPKEGGEYTISIV

-334 DSGSD
+334 DSDSD
-339 SELPE
+339 SGLQELPQ
-344 DNLVEDSFWG
+344 DNVIEENYFG
-354 GLYETGASIPTPSIK
+354 GLYEPGANLPTPSIK
-369 FNKAIENNVITVR
+369 YNKTIENNTITIK
-382 IEPAQFKED
+382 IEPAQFKKD

-403 KVAATVTIKQQGDKN
+403 KVAATVTIKQSGDKN

-428 GDSGKSAV
+428 GDAGEHVV
-436 LAIMSVMRDAVSE
+436 LGIMSIMRDAVSK
-449 QLHLQYDYSHQED
+449 QLHLQTGYIHQEN
-462 FRNPIPFQ
+462 FRDPVPFR
-470 PYNDRIGKAWER
+470 PYDGEIGNIWGR
-482 YYSAINQW
+482 YYTAINQW
-490 LIIKDVDASQ
+490 LTMKDVDANQ
-500 LNCYQSFINT
+500 LNCYQSFIDT

-535 AHISLPRTDEAE
+535 AHIFLPRTDEAE

-574 NEMLFVSKDAA
+574 NSMLFVSKNVA
-585 RTLLA
+585 RILLA

-605 LEEVIRRGDYHLEYT
+605 LEEVIRRGEYHLEYSQ
-620 KATEYKNNAECIWG
+620 ATEYQNNAECILG
-634 YHIQTR
+634 YYPEMSSAQKIF
-640 SGEACHPCLDY
+640 PCLDY

-673 YINQVCEHKNLT
+673 YINQVCEYKNLT
-685 VDQSDVL
+685 ADQSNVL

-721 GLSHDN
+721 GLSPNN

-734 IPSSEMNLNPQ
+734 IPSGELDKNPQ
-745 MTQNPG
+745 LTQNPG
-751 Y
+751 YY

>member
-1 VLYKFV
+1 MRFNKY
-7 IIKLIYVFYEIQIFF
+7 FY
-22 LSAALSFALCSCS
+22 LSAALAFALCSCS
-35 DDNEEGEG
+35 DDDETGG
-43 FTPKVFNV
+43 DFTPTVFNV

-65 VEMRTLDE
+65 VNMRTLDE
-73 YMIPTGNSY
+73 YMTPTGSFY
-82 TATIDNNLGDF
+82 SATIDNNMGDF
-93 NYGALKMNSPYAKLT
+93 NYGALKINSPYAQLT

-159 EGLTFKEANE
+159 KGMTFKEANA
-169 QAQEELLAQFG
+169 QAQKELLTQFG
-180 LQKYASEDAS
+180 LQQYASKDAS

-232 TEGAFSQETKKK
+232 KEGAFSQETKKK
-244 IQSGKNYLNARLDR
+244 IQSGKNYLNARLDK
-258 ISENIKNRYQEL
+258 ISENIKSRYKEL
-270 GLEVKVKNLAYYFD
+270 GCEVKVKDLAYYFD
-284 WDNDGIAGNELDDSE
+284 WDNDGIAGNEIDGSE
-299 SVTLSATEVN
+299 SVTLSASELN
-309 VPKEGGEYTITIE
+309 VPAEGGEYTITVKSDKAYYLTPPSHE
-322 SDKPYYLNPPSF
+322 SD
-334 DSGSD
+334 SD
-339 SELPE
+339 SEMEITPGFGE
-344 DNLVEDSFWG
+344 NYYG
-354 GLYETGASIPTPSIK
+354 GLYEDGTNVPTPSIK
-369 FNKAIENNVITVR
+369 YNKAIADNVITVK
-382 IEPAQFKED
+382 IEPAQFKKD

-403 KVAATVTIKQQGDKN
+403 KVAATVTINQVGDKN
-418 YWVKHDPVRL
+418 YWIKHDPVRL
-428 GDSGKSAV
+428 GNDGEYAV
-436 LAIMSVMRDAVSE
+436 LGIMKTIRDAVSM
-449 QLHLQYDYSHQED
+449 QQHLQTNYIHQED
-462 FRNPIPFQ
+462 FKNPVPFL
-470 PYNDRIGKAWER
+470 PYDREIGNTWN
-482 YYSAINQW
+482 YYYAAINQW
-490 LIIKDVDASQ
+490 LLIKDIDANQ
-500 LNCYQSFINT
+500 LNCYQSFIDT
-510 HLALAYYQLSSRWG
+510 HLALAYYQLSSHWG
-524 GIPFIMQRPND
+524 GVPFIMQRPNG

-547 VLSRVENMLFDAM
+547 VLSSLENMLFSAM
-560 GDLDEHRYDAFQDA
+560 EDLNEHRYDAFQDA
-574 NEMLFVSKDAA
+574 NSMLFVSKDVA

-673 YINQVCEHKNLT
+673 YIKQICKHKNLT

-705 SYMNFIRRNG
+705 SYINFIRRNG

-734 IPSSEMNLNPQ
+734 IPSSEMNRNPQ

>member
-1 VLYKFV
+1 MRFNKY
-7 IIKLIYVFYEIQIFF
+7 FY
-22 LSAALSFALCSCS
+22 LSAALAFALCSCS
-35 DDNEEGEG
+35 DDDETGG
-43 FTPKVFNV
+43 DFTPTVFNV

-65 VEMRTLDE
+65 VNMRTLDE
-73 YMIPTGNSY
+73 YMTPTGSFY
-82 TATIDNNLGDF
+82 SATIDNNMGDF
-93 NYGALKMNSPYAKLT
+93 NYGALKINSPYAQLT

-159 EGLTFKEANE
+159 QGMTFKEANA
-169 QAQEELLAQFG
+169 QAQKELLTQFG
-180 LQKYASEDAS
+180 LQQYASKDAS

-214 RSDAEIVEY
+214 KSDAEIVEY

-258 ISENIKNRYQEL
+258 ISENIKSRYKEL
-270 GLEVKVKNLAYYFD
+270 GLEVKVKDLAYYFD
-284 WDNDGIAGNELDDSE
+284 WDNDGIAGNEIDGSE
-299 SVTLSATEVN
+299 SVALSESELN
-309 VPKEGGEYTITIE
+309 VPAEGGEYTITVK
-322 SDKPYYLNPPSF
+322 SDKTYYLNPPSF
-334 DSGSD
+334 DTDGD
-339 SELPE
+339 FQELPQDHITE
-344 DNLVEDSFWG
+344 EHYFG
-354 GLYETGASIPTPSIK
+354 GLYESGVNIPTPSIK
-369 FNKAIENNVITVR
+369 YNKTIADNVITVK
-382 IEPAQFKED
+382 IEPAQFKKD

-403 KVAATVTIKQQGDKN
+403 RAAATVTIKQSGDKD
-418 YWVKHDPVRL
+418 YFVKHDPVRL
-428 GDSGKSAV
+428 GETGEHVV
-436 LAIMSVMRDAVSE
+436 LGIMSIMRDAVSE
-449 QLHLQYDYSHQED
+449 QLRLQTNYIHQENFKDPVPFRPYDYE
-462 FRNPIPFQ
+462 
-470 PYNDRIGKAWER
+470 IGNIWTR
-482 YYSAINQW
+482 YYNAINQW
-490 LIIKDVDASQ
+490 LTMKDVDANQ
-500 LNCYQSFINT
+500 LNCYQSFIDT

-524 GIPFIMQRPND
+524 GVPFIIQRIDPT
-535 AHISLPRTDEAE
+535 ISLPRTDEAE
-547 VLSRVENMLFDAM
+547 VLSRIENMLFDAM
-560 GDLDEHRYDAFQDA
+560 EDLDEHRYDAFQDA
-574 NEMLFVSKDAA
+574 NSMLFVSKDVA

-598 FDKALPL
+598 FNKALPL
-605 LEEVIRRGDYHLEYT
+605 LEEVIRRGNNHLEYT
-620 KATEYKNNAECIWG
+620 EATEYQNNAECILG
-634 YHIQTR
+634 YYPEISSTPKIF
-640 SGEACHPCLDY
+640 PCLDY
-651 KDVILTAAEC
+651 KDVVLTAAEC

-673 YINQVCEHKNLT
+673 YIKQVCEHKNLT

-705 SYMNFIRRNG
+705 SYMNFIRRNE
-715 LGESFM
+715 LGKSFM

-734 IPSSEMNLNPQ
+734 IPSSELDCNPQ

>member
-1 VLYKFV
+1 MKFKRFLY
-7 IIKLIYVFYEIQIFF
+7 
-22 LSAALSFALCSCS
+22 LSTTFAFAFCSCS
-35 DDNEEGEG
+35 DDDETGG
-43 FTPKVFNV
+43 DFTPTVFNV

-73 YMIPTGNSY
+73 YMIPTGSSY
-82 TATIDNNLGDF
+82 PATIDNNMGDF
-93 NYGALKMNSPYAKLT
+93 NYGALKISSPYAQLT

-151 RIHHLVTT
+151 RMHHLVTT
-159 EGLTFKEANE
+159 KGLTFKEANT
-169 QAQEELLAQFG
+169 QAQKELLTQFG
-180 LQKYASEDAS
+180 LQQYASKDAS

-223 LSILSNEFG
+223 LSILSDEFG
-232 TEGAFSQETKKK
+232 KDGAFSQETKKK

-258 ISENIKNRYQEL
+258 ISENIKNRYKEL
-270 GLEVKVKNLAYYFD
+270 GLEVKVKDLAYYFD
-284 WDNDGIAGNELDDSE
+284 WDNDGVAGNEIEDSE
-299 SVTLSATEVN
+299 SVTLSTSELNTPA
-309 VPKEGGEYTITIE
+309 EGGEYTITVN
-322 SDKPYYLNPPSF
+322 SDKAYYLNPPSHESDG
-334 DSGSD
+334 DS
-339 SELPE
+339 
-344 DNLVEDSFWG
+344 NLDMTPGDQITEEYF
-354 GLYETGASIPTPSIK
+354 GLYEPGANIPTPSIK
-369 FNKAIENNVITVR
+369 YSKTITDNVITVK
-382 IEPAQFKED
+382 IEPAQFKKD
-391 LSTTFTV
+391 LSTTFTI

-403 KVAATVTIKQQGDKN
+403 KAAATVTIKQAGDKS
-418 YWVKHDPVRL
+418 YWVKHDPVKL
-428 GDSGKSAV
+428 GEQGKQAV
-436 LAIMSVMRDAVSE
+436 LGIMGVMRDAIAM
-449 QLHLQYDYSHQED
+449 QQRLQTSYIHQED
-462 FRNPIPFQ
+462 FANPVPFK
-470 PYNDRIGKAWER
+470 PYDGKIGNTWNY

-490 LIIKDVDASQ
+490 LLIKDIDANR

-524 GIPFIMQRPND
+524 GVPFIMQRPND

-547 VLSRVENMLFDAM
+547 VLSKIENMLFDAM
-560 GDLDEHRYDAFQDA
+560 EDFDEHHYDAFHDA
-574 NEMLFVSKDAA
+574 NEMLFVSKDVA

-590 FVYCNQKK
+590 FVYCNQKE

-605 LEEVIRRGDYHLEYT
+605 LEEVIRKGDYHLEYT

-634 YHIQTR
+634 YLIQTR
-640 SGEACHPCLDY
+640 NGEACHPCLDY

-661 LYHTGNTPKAKE
+661 LYHTGNSSKAKE

>member
-1 VLYKFV
+1 MNFKKIFYLSTVFVL
-7 IIKLIYVFYEIQIFF
+7 
-22 LSAALSFALCSCS
+22 ALSSCS
-35 DDNEEGEG
+35 DNDETEDS

-65 VEMRTLDE
+65 VDMRTLDE
-73 YMIPTGNSY
+73 YMTPTGSFY
-82 TATIDNNLGDF
+82 SATIDNNLGDF
-93 NYGALKMNSPYAKLT
+93 NYGALKINSPYAQLT
-108 ADGYFFNEVD
+108 ADGYFFNEID

-151 RIHHLVTT
+151 RIHHLITT
-159 EGLTFKEANE
+159 KGMTFKEANA
-169 QAQEELLAQFG
+169 QAQKELLTQFG
-180 LQKYASEDAS
+180 LQQYASKDAS

-196 GDDASGALIAISS
+196 GDDASGTLIAISS

-232 TEGAFSQETKKK
+232 KEGAFSQETKKR
-244 IQSGKNYLNARLDR
+244 IQSGKNYLNARLDK
-258 ISENIKNRYQEL
+258 ISENIKSRYKEL
-270 GLEVKVKNLAYYFD
+270 GLEVKVKDLAYYFD
-284 WDNDGIAGNELDDSE
+284 WDNDGIAGNELDESE
-299 SVTLSATEVN
+299 SVTLSTTEIN
-309 VPKEGGEYTITIE
+309 VPKEGGEYTISIV

-334 DSGSD
+334 DSDSD
-339 SELPE
+339 SGLQELPQ
-344 DNLVEDSFWG
+344 DNVIEENYFG
-354 GLYETGASIPTPSIK
+354 GLYEPGANLPTPSIK
-369 FNKAIENNVITVR
+369 YNKTIENNTITIK
-382 IEPAQFKED
+382 IEPAQFKKD

-403 KVAATVTIKQQGDKN
+403 KVAATVTIKQSGNKN

-428 GDSGKSAV
+428 GDAGEHVV
-436 LAIMSVMRDAVSE
+436 LGIMSIMRDAVSK
-449 QLHLQYDYSHQED
+449 QLHLQTGYIHQEN
-462 FRNPIPFQ
+462 FRDPVPFR
-470 PYNDRIGKAWER
+470 PYDGEIGNIWGR
-482 YYSAINQW
+482 YYTAINQW
-490 LIIKDVDASQ
+490 LTMKDVDANQ
-500 LNCYQSFINT
+500 LNCYQSFIDT

-535 AHISLPRTDEAE
+535 AHIFLPRTDEAE

-574 NEMLFVSKDAA
+574 NSMLFVSKNVA
-585 RTLLA
+585 RILLA

-605 LEEVIRRGDYHLEYT
+605 LEEVIRRGEYHLEYSQ
-620 KATEYKNNAECIWG
+620 ATEYQNNAECILG
-634 YHIQTR
+634 YYPEMSSAQKIF
-640 SGEACHPCLDY
+640 PCLDY

-673 YINQVCEHKNLT
+673 YINQVCEYKNLT
-685 VDQSDVL
+685 ADQSDVL

-721 GLSHDN
+721 GLSPNN

-734 IPSSEMNLNPQ
+734 IPSGELDKNPQ
-745 MTQNPG
+745 LTQNPG
-751 Y
+751 YY

>member
-1 VLYKFV
+1 MNFKKIFYLSTVFVL
-7 IIKLIYVFYEIQIFF
+7 
-22 LSAALSFALCSCS
+22 ALSSCS
-35 DDNEEGEG
+35 DNDETEDS

-65 VEMRTLDE
+65 VDMRTLDE
-73 YMIPTGNSY
+73 YMTPTGSFY
-82 TATIDNNLGDF
+82 SATIDNNLGDF
-93 NYGALKMNSPYAKLT
+93 NYGALKINSPYAQLT
-108 ADGYFFNEVD
+108 ADGYFFNEID

-151 RIHHLVTT
+151 RIHHLITT
-159 EGLTFKEANE
+159 KGMTFKEANA
-169 QAQEELLAQFG
+169 QAQKELLTQFG
-180 LQKYASEDAS
+180 LQQYASKDAS

-232 TEGAFSQETKKK
+232 KEGAFSQETKKR

-258 ISENIKNRYQEL
+258 ISENIKSRYKEL
-270 GLEVKVKNLAYYFD
+270 GLEVKVKDLAYYFD
-284 WDNDGIAGNELDDSE
+284 WDNDGIAGNELDESE
-299 SVTLSATEVN
+299 SVTLSTTEIN
-309 VPKEGGEYTITIE
+309 VPKEGGEYTISIV

-334 DSGSD
+334 DSDSD
-339 SELPE
+339 SGLQELPQ
-344 DNLVEDSFWG
+344 DNVIEENYFG
-354 GLYETGASIPTPSIK
+354 GLYEPGANLPTPSIK
-369 FNKAIENNVITVR
+369 YNKTIENNTITIK
-382 IEPAQFKED
+382 IEPAQFKKD

-403 KVAATVTIKQQGDKN
+403 KVAATVTIKQSGDKN

-428 GDSGKSAV
+428 GDAGEHVV
-436 LAIMSVMRDAVSE
+436 LGIMSIMRDAVSK
-449 QLHLQYDYSHQED
+449 QLHLQTGYIHQEN
-462 FRNPIPFQ
+462 FRDPVPFR
-470 PYNDRIGKAWER
+470 PYDGEIGNIWGR
-482 YYSAINQW
+482 YYTAINQW
-490 LIIKDVDASQ
+490 LTMKDVDANQ
-500 LNCYQSFINT
+500 LNCYQSFIDT

-535 AHISLPRTDEAE
+535 AHIFLPRTDEAE

-560 GDLDEHRYDAFQDA
+560 GDLNEHRYDAFQDA
-574 NEMLFVSKDAA
+574 NSMLFVSKNVA
-585 RTLLA
+585 RILLA

-605 LEEVIRRGDYHLEYT
+605 LEEVIRRGEYHLEYSQ
-620 KATEYKNNAECIWG
+620 ATEYQNNAECILG
-634 YHIQTR
+634 YYPEMSSAQKIF
-640 SGEACHPCLDY
+640 PCLDY

-673 YINQVCEHKNLT
+673 YINQVCEYKNLT
-685 VDQSDVL
+685 ADQSDVL

-721 GLSHDN
+721 GLSPNN

-734 IPSSEMNLNPQ
+734 IPSGELDKNPQ
-745 MTQNPG
+745 LTQNPG
-751 Y
+751 YY

>member
-1 VLYKFV
+1 MNFKKIFYLSTVFVL
-7 IIKLIYVFYEIQIFF
+7 
-22 LSAALSFALCSCS
+22 ALSSCS
-35 DDNEEGEG
+35 DNDETEDS

-65 VEMRTLDE
+65 VDMRTLDE
-73 YMIPTGNSY
+73 YMTPTGSFY
-82 TATIDNNLGDF
+82 SATIDNNLGDF
-93 NYGALKMNSPYAKLT
+93 NYGALKINSPYAQLT
-108 ADGYFFNEVD
+108 ADGYFFNEID

-151 RIHHLVTT
+151 RIHHLITT
-159 EGLTFKEANE
+159 KGMTFKEANA
-169 QAQEELLAQFG
+169 QAQKELLTQFG
-180 LQKYASEDAS
+180 LQQYASKDAS

-232 TEGAFSQETKKK
+232 KEGAFSQETKKR

-258 ISENIKNRYQEL
+258 ISENIKSRYKEL
-270 GLEVKVKNLAYYFD
+270 GLEVKVKDLAYYFD
-284 WDNDGIAGNELDDSE
+284 WDNDGIAGNELDESE
-299 SVTLSATEVN
+299 SVTLSTTEIN
-309 VPKEGGEYTITIE
+309 VPKEGGEYTISIV

-334 DSGSD
+334 DSDSD
-339 SELPE
+339 SGLQELPQ
-344 DNLVEDSFWG
+344 DNVIEENYFG
-354 GLYETGASIPTPSIK
+354 GLYEPGANLPTPSIK
-369 FNKAIENNVITVR
+369 YNKTIENNTITIK
-382 IEPAQFKED
+382 IEPAQFKKD

-403 KVAATVTIKQQGDKN
+403 KVAATVTIKQSGDKN

-428 GDSGKSAV
+428 GDAGEHVV
-436 LAIMSVMRDAVSE
+436 LGIMSIMRDAVSK
-449 QLHLQYDYSHQED
+449 QLHLQTGYIHQEN
-462 FRNPIPFQ
+462 FRDPVPFR
-470 PYNDRIGKAWER
+470 PYDGEIGNIWGR
-482 YYSAINQW
+482 YYTAINQW
-490 LIIKDVDASQ
+490 LTMKDVDANQ
-500 LNCYQSFINT
+500 LNCYQSFIDT

-535 AHISLPRTDEAE
+535 AHIFLPRTDEAE

-574 NEMLFVSKDAA
+574 NSMLFVSKNVA
-585 RTLLA
+585 RILLA

-605 LEEVIRRGDYHLEYT
+605 LEEVIRRGEYHLEYSQ
-620 KATEYKNNAECIWG
+620 ATEYQNNAECILG
-634 YHIQTR
+634 YYPEMSSAQKIF
-640 SGEACHPCLDY
+640 PCLDY

-673 YINQVCEHKNLT
+673 YINQVCEYKNLT
-685 VDQSDVL
+685 ADQSDVL

-705 SYMNFIRRNG
+705 CYMNFIRRNG

-721 GLSHDN
+721 GLSPNN

-734 IPSSEMNLNPQ
+734 IPSGELDKNPQ
-745 MTQNPG
+745 LTQNPG
-751 Y
+751 YY

>member
-1 VLYKFV
+1 MNFKKIFYLSTVFVL
-7 IIKLIYVFYEIQIFF
+7 
-22 LSAALSFALCSCS
+22 ALSSCS
-35 DDNEEGEG
+35 DNDETEDS

-65 VEMRTLDE
+65 VDMRTLDE
-73 YMIPTGNSY
+73 YMTPTGSFY
-82 TATIDNNLGDF
+82 STTIDNNLGDF
-93 NYGALKMNSPYAKLT
+93 NYGALKINSPYAQLT
-108 ADGYFFNEVD
+108 ADGYFFNEID

-151 RIHHLVTT
+151 RIHHLITT
-159 EGLTFKEANE
+159 KGMTFKEANA
-169 QAQEELLAQFG
+169 QAQKELLTQFG
-180 LQKYASEDAS
+180 LQQYASKDAS

-232 TEGAFSQETKKK
+232 KEGAFSQETKKR

-258 ISENIKNRYQEL
+258 ISENIKSRYKEL
-270 GLEVKVKNLAYYFD
+270 GLEVKVKDLAYYFD
-284 WDNDGIAGNELDDSE
+284 WDNDGIAGNELDESE
-299 SVTLSATEVN
+299 SVTLSTTEIN
-309 VPKEGGEYTITIE
+309 VPKEGGEYTISIV

-334 DSGSD
+334 DSDSD
-339 SELPE
+339 SGLQELPQ
-344 DNLVEDSFWG
+344 DNIIEENYFG
-354 GLYETGASIPTPSIK
+354 GLYEPGANLPTPSIK
-369 FNKAIENNVITVR
+369 YNKTIENNTITIK
-382 IEPAQFKED
+382 IEPAQFKKD

-403 KVAATVTIKQQGDKN
+403 KVAATVTIKQSGNKN

-428 GDSGKSAV
+428 GDAGEHVV
-436 LAIMSVMRDAVSE
+436 LGIMSIMRDAVSK
-449 QLHLQYDYSHQED
+449 QLHLQTGYIHQEN
-462 FRNPIPFQ
+462 FRDPVPFR
-470 PYNDRIGKAWER
+470 PYDGEIGNIWGR
-482 YYSAINQW
+482 YYTAINQW
-490 LIIKDVDASQ
+490 LTMKDVDANQ
-500 LNCYQSFINT
+500 LNCYQSFIDT

-535 AHISLPRTDEAE
+535 AHIFLPRTDEAE

-574 NEMLFVSKDAA
+574 NSMLFVSKNVA
-585 RTLLA
+585 RILLA

-605 LEEVIRRGDYHLEYT
+605 LEEVIRRGEYHLEYSQ
-620 KATEYKNNAECIWG
+620 ATEYQNNAECILG
-634 YHIQTR
+634 YYPEMSSAQKIF
-640 SGEACHPCLDY
+640 PCLDY

-673 YINQVCEHKNLT
+673 YINQVCEYKNLT
-685 VDQSDVL
+685 ADQSDVL

-721 GLSHDN
+721 GLSPNN

-734 IPSSEMNLNPQ
+734 IPSSELDKNPQ
-745 MTQNPG
+745 LTQNPG
-751 Y
+751 YY

>member
-1 VLYKFV
+1 M
-7 IIKLIYVFYEIQIFF
+7 
-22 LSAALSFALCSCS
+22 ALSSCS
-35 DDNEEGEG
+35 DNDETEDS

-65 VEMRTLDE
+65 VDMRTLDE
-73 YMIPTGNSY
+73 YMTPTGSFY
-82 TATIDNNLGDF
+82 STTIDNNLGDF
-93 NYGALKMNSPYAKLT
+93 NYGALKINSPYAQLT
-108 ADGYFFNEVD
+108 ADGYFFNEID

-151 RIHHLVTT
+151 RIHHLITT
-159 EGLTFKEANE
+159 KGMTFKEANA
-169 QAQEELLAQFG
+169 QAQKELLTQFG
-180 LQKYASEDAS
+180 LQQYASKDAS

-232 TEGAFSQETKKK
+232 KEGAFSQETKKR

-258 ISENIKNRYQEL
+258 ISENIKSRYKEL
-270 GLEVKVKNLAYYFD
+270 GLEVKVKDLAYYFD
-284 WDNDGIAGNELDDSE
+284 WDNDGIAGNELDESE
-299 SVTLSATEVN
+299 SVTLSTTEIN
-309 VPKEGGEYTITIE
+309 VPKEGGEYTISIV

-334 DSGSD
+334 DSDSD
-339 SELPE
+339 SGLQELPQ
-344 DNLVEDSFWG
+344 DNIIEENYFG
-354 GLYETGASIPTPSIK
+354 GLYEPGANLPTPSIK
-369 FNKAIENNVITVR
+369 YNKTIENNTITIK
-382 IEPAQFKED
+382 IEPAQFKKD

-403 KVAATVTIKQQGDKN
+403 KVAATVTIKQSGDKN

-428 GDSGKSAV
+428 GDAGEHVV
-436 LAIMSVMRDAVSE
+436 LGIMSIMRDAVSK
-449 QLHLQYDYSHQED
+449 QLHLQTGYIHQEN
-462 FRNPIPFQ
+462 FRDPVPFR
-470 PYNDRIGKAWER
+470 PYDGEIGNIWGR
-482 YYSAINQW
+482 YYTAINQW
-490 LIIKDVDASQ
+490 LTMKDVDANQ
-500 LNCYQSFINT
+500 LNCYQSFIDT

-535 AHISLPRTDEAE
+535 AHIFLPRTDEAE

-574 NEMLFVSKDAA
+574 NSMLFVSKNVA
-585 RTLLA
+585 RILLA

-605 LEEVIRRGDYHLEYT
+605 LEEVIRRGEYHLEYSQ
-620 KATEYKNNAECIWG
+620 ATEYQNNAECILG
-634 YHIQTR
+634 YYPEMSSAQKIF
-640 SGEACHPCLDY
+640 PCLDY

-673 YINQVCEHKNLT
+673 YINQVCEYKNLT
-685 VDQSDVL
+685 ADQSDVL

-721 GLSHDN
+721 GLSPNN

-734 IPSSEMNLNPQ
+734 IPSSELDKNPQ
-745 MTQNPG
+745 LTQNPG
-751 Y
+751 YY

>member
-1 VLYKFV
+1 MNFKKIFYLSTVFVL
-7 IIKLIYVFYEIQIFF
+7 
-22 LSAALSFALCSCS
+22 ALSSCS
-35 DDNEEGEG
+35 DNDETEDS

-65 VEMRTLDE
+65 VDMRTLDE
-73 YMIPTGNSY
+73 YMTPTGSFY
-82 TATIDNNLGDF
+82 SATIDNNLGDF
-93 NYGALKMNSPYAKLT
+93 NYGALKINSPYAQLT
-108 ADGYFFNEVD
+108 ADGYFFNEID

-151 RIHHLVTT
+151 RIHHLITT
-159 EGLTFKEANE
+159 KGMTFKEANA
-169 QAQEELLAQFG
+169 QAQKELLTQFG
-180 LQKYASEDAS
+180 LQQYASKDAS

-232 TEGAFSQETKKK
+232 KEGAFSQETKKR

-258 ISENIKNRYQEL
+258 ISENIKSRYKEL
-270 GLEVKVKNLAYYFD
+270 GLEVKVKDLAYYFD
-284 WDNDGIAGNELDDSE
+284 WDNDGIAGNELDESE
-299 SVTLSATEVN
+299 SVTLSTTEIN
-309 VPKEGGEYTITIE
+309 VPKEGGEYTISIV

-334 DSGSD
+334 DSDSD
-339 SELPE
+339 SGLQELPQ
-344 DNLVEDSFWG
+344 DNVIEENYFG
-354 GLYETGASIPTPSIK
+354 GLYEPGANLPTPSIK
-369 FNKAIENNVITVR
+369 YNKTIENNTITIK
-382 IEPAQFKED
+382 IEPAQFKKD
-391 LSTTFTV
+391 LPTTFTV

-403 KVAATVTIKQQGDKN
+403 KVAATVTIKQSGNKN

-428 GDSGKSAV
+428 GDAGEHVV
-436 LAIMSVMRDAVSE
+436 LGIMSIMRDAVSK
-449 QLHLQYDYSHQED
+449 QLHLQTGYIHQEN
-462 FRNPIPFQ
+462 FRDPVPFR
-470 PYNDRIGKAWER
+470 PYDGEIGNIWGR
-482 YYSAINQW
+482 YYTAINQW
-490 LIIKDVDASQ
+490 LTMKDVDANQ
-500 LNCYQSFINT
+500 LNCYQSFIDT

-535 AHISLPRTDEAE
+535 AHIFLPRTDEAE

-574 NEMLFVSKDAA
+574 NSMLFVSKNVA
-585 RTLLA
+585 RILLA

-605 LEEVIRRGDYHLEYT
+605 LEEVIRRGEYHLEYSQ
-620 KATEYKNNAECIWG
+620 ATEYQNNAECILG
-634 YHIQTR
+634 YYPEMSSAQKIF
-640 SGEACHPCLDY
+640 PCLDY

-673 YINQVCEHKNLT
+673 YINQVCEYKNLT
-685 VDQSDVL
+685 ADQSDVL

-721 GLSHDN
+721 GLSPNN

-734 IPSSEMNLNPQ
+734 IPS
-745 MTQNPG
+745 G
-751 Y
+751 

>member
-1 VLYKFV
+1 MKF
-7 IIKLIYVFYEIQIFF
+7 KKYFY
-22 LSAALSFALCSCS
+22 LSAALAFVLCSCS
-35 DDNEEGEG
+35 DDDEAGEG
-43 FTPKVFNV
+43 FTPTIFNV
-51 MGKVEK
+51 VGKVEK

-73 YMIPTGNSY
+73 YMIPTGSSY
-82 TATIDNNLGDF
+82 HATIDNSLGNF
-93 NYGALKMNSPYAKLT
+93 NYGVLKINSPYAQLT
-108 ADGYFFNEVD
+108 ADGYFFNEVN
-118 GELSEGTIKLDA
+118 GKLSESEIKLDA

-151 RIHHLVTT
+151 RIHHLVATK
-159 EGLTFKEANE
+159 GLTFKEANA
-169 QAQEELLAQFG
+169 QAQKELLTQFG
-180 LQKYASEDAS
+180 LQQFASKDAS

-196 GDDASGALIAISS
+196 GDDASGTLIAISS

-214 RSDAEIVEY
+214 KSDAEIVEF

-232 TEGAFSQETKKK
+232 TEGAFTQETKKR

-258 ISENIKNRYQEL
+258 ISENIKNRYKEL

-284 WDNDGIAGNELDDSE
+284 WDNDGIAGNELDESE
-299 SVTLSATEVN
+299 SVTLSTTEVN

-334 DSGSD
+334 ESDSDSGFRVEEVPDEMWSD
-339 SELPE
+339 SP
-344 DNLVEDSFWG
+344 
-354 GLYETGASIPTPSIK
+354 GLYEASASISTPSIK
-369 FNKAIENNVITVR
+369 HNKTIDNNIITVK
-382 IEPAQFKED
+382 IEPALFKED
-391 LSTTFTV
+391 LSTNFTV

-403 KVAATVTIKQQGDKN
+403 KVAATVIIKQQGDSN
-418 YWVKHDPVRL
+418 YWVKHAPVKL
-428 GDSGKSAV
+428 GNGGKSAV
-436 LAIMSVMRDAVSE
+436 LAIMSVMRNAVSE
-449 QLHLQYDYSHQED
+449 QFHLQNNYTHQED
-462 FRNPIPFQ
+462 FRNSVPFH
-470 PYNDRIGKAWER
+470 PYDRKIENTWR
-482 YYSAINQW
+482 YYYSAINQW
-490 LIIKDVDASQ
+490 LAIKDVDASL
-500 LNCYQSFINT
+500 LNCYQSFIDT

-524 GIPFIMQRPND
+524 GVPFIMQRSND
-535 AHISLPRTDEAE
+535 PYISLPRTDESE

-560 GDLDEHRYDAFQDA
+560 KDLDEHRYDAFQDA
-574 NEMLFVSKDAA
+574 NNMLFVSKDVA

-590 FVYCNQKK
+590 FIYCNQKK
-598 FDKALPL
+598 FDKAMPL
-605 LEEVIRRGDYHLEYT
+605 LEEVIRRGDYHLEYS

-640 SGEACHPCLDY
+640 NGETCHPCLDY

-661 LYHTGNTPKAKE
+661 LYHTGNVSKAKQ

-705 SYMNFIRRNG
+705 SYMNFIRRNEF
-715 LGESFM
+715 GESFM
-721 GLSHDN
+721 GLSHHN

-734 IPSSEMNLNPQ
+734 IPYDVMVRNPQ

>member
-1 VLYKFV
+1 MNFKKIFYLSTVLV
-7 IIKLIYVFYEIQIFF
+7 L
-22 LSAALSFALCSCS
+22 ALSSCS
-35 DDNEEGEG
+35 DNDETEDS

-65 VEMRTLDE
+65 VDMRTLDE
-73 YMIPTGNSY
+73 YMTPTGSFY
-82 TATIDNNLGDF
+82 SATIDNNLGDF
-93 NYGALKMNSPYAKLT
+93 NYGALKINSPYAQLT
-108 ADGYFFNEVD
+108 ADGYFFNEID

-151 RIHHLVTT
+151 RIHHLITT
-159 EGLTFKEANE
+159 KGMTFKEANA
-169 QAQEELLAQFG
+169 QAQKELLTQFG
-180 LQKYASEDAS
+180 LQQYASKDAS

-232 TEGAFSQETKKK
+232 KEGAFSQETKKR

-258 ISENIKNRYQEL
+258 ISENIKSRYKEL
-270 GLEVKVKNLAYYFD
+270 GLEVKVKDLAYYFD
-284 WDNDGIAGNELDDSE
+284 WDNDGIAGNELDESE
-299 SVTLSATEVN
+299 SVTLSTTEIN
-309 VPKEGGEYTITIE
+309 VPKEGGEYTISIV

-334 DSGSD
+334 DSDSD
-339 SELPE
+339 SGLQELPQ
-344 DNLVEDSFWG
+344 DNVIEENYFG
-354 GLYETGASIPTPSIK
+354 GLYEPGANLPTPSIK
-369 FNKAIENNVITVR
+369 YNKTIENNTITIK
-382 IEPAQFKED
+382 IEPAQFKKD

-403 KVAATVTIKQQGDKN
+403 KVAATVTIKQSGNKN

-428 GDSGKSAV
+428 GDAGEHVV
-436 LAIMSVMRDAVSE
+436 LGIMSIMRDAVSK
-449 QLHLQYDYSHQED
+449 QLHLQTGYIHQEN
-462 FRNPIPFQ
+462 FRDPVPFR
-470 PYNDRIGKAWER
+470 PYDGEIGNIWGR
-482 YYSAINQW
+482 YYTAINQW
-490 LIIKDVDASQ
+490 LTMKDVDANQ
-500 LNCYQSFINT
+500 LNCYQSFIDT

-535 AHISLPRTDEAE
+535 AHIFLPRTDEAE

-574 NEMLFVSKDAA
+574 NSMLFVSKNVA
-585 RTLLA
+585 RILLA

-605 LEEVIRRGDYHLEYT
+605 LEEVIRRGEYHLEYSQ
-620 KATEYKNNAECIWG
+620 ATEYQNNAECILG
-634 YHIQTR
+634 YYPEMSSAQKIF
-640 SGEACHPCLDY
+640 PCLDY

-673 YINQVCEHKNLT
+673 YINQVCEYKNLT
-685 VDQSDVL
+685 ADQSDVL

-721 GLSHDN
+721 GLSPNN

-734 IPSSEMNLNPQ
+734 IPSGELDKNPQ
-745 MTQNPG
+745 LTQNPG
-751 Y
+751 YY

>member
-1 VLYKFV
+1 MNFKKIFYLSTVFVL
-7 IIKLIYVFYEIQIFF
+7 
-22 LSAALSFALCSCS
+22 ALSSCS
-35 DDNEEGEG
+35 DNDETEDS

-65 VEMRTLDE
+65 VDMRTLDE
-73 YMIPTGNSY
+73 YMTPTGSFY
-82 TATIDNNLGDF
+82 SATIDNNLGDF
-93 NYGALKMNSPYAKLT
+93 NYGALKINSPYAQLT
-108 ADGYFFNEVD
+108 ADGYFFNEID

-151 RIHHLVTT
+151 RIHHLITT
-159 EGLTFKEANE
+159 KGMTFKEANA
-169 QAQEELLAQFG
+169 QAQKELLTQFG
-180 LQKYASEDAS
+180 LQQYASKDAS
-190 QFSLTS
+190 QFSITS

-232 TEGAFSQETKKK
+232 KEGAFSQETKKR

-270 GLEVKVKNLAYYFD
+270 GLEVKVKDLAYYFD
-284 WDNDGIAGNELDDSE
+284 WDNDGIAGNELDESE
-299 SVTLSATEVN
+299 SVTLSTTEIN
-309 VPKEGGEYTITIE
+309 VPKEGGEYTISIV

-334 DSGSD
+334 DSDSD
-339 SELPE
+339 SGLQELPQDNIIE
-344 DNLVEDSFWG
+344 DNYFG
-354 GLYETGASIPTPSIK
+354 GLYEPGANLPTPSIK
-369 FNKAIENNVITVR
+369 YNKTIENNTITIK
-382 IEPAQFKED
+382 IEPAQFKKD

-403 KVAATVTIKQQGDKN
+403 KVAATVTIKQSGDKN

-428 GDSGKSAV
+428 GDAGEHVV
-436 LAIMSVMRDAVSE
+436 LGIMSIMRDAVSK
-449 QLHLQYDYSHQED
+449 QLHLQTGYIHQEN
-462 FRNPIPFQ
+462 FRDPVPFR
-470 PYNDRIGKAWER
+470 PYDGEIGNIWGR
-482 YYSAINQW
+482 YYTAINQW
-490 LIIKDVDASQ
+490 LTMKDVDANQ
-500 LNCYQSFINT
+500 LNCYQSFIDT

-535 AHISLPRTDEAE
+535 AHIFLPRTDEAE

-574 NEMLFVSKDAA
+574 NSMLFVSKNVA
-585 RTLLA
+585 RILLA

-605 LEEVIRRGDYHLEYT
+605 LEEVIRRGEYHLEYSQ
-620 KATEYKNNAECIWG
+620 ATEYQNNAECILG
-634 YHIQTR
+634 YYPEMSSAQKIF
-640 SGEACHPCLDY
+640 PCLDY

-673 YINQVCEHKNLT
+673 YINQVCEYKNLT
-685 VDQSDVL
+685 ADQSDVL

-721 GLSHDN
+721 GLSPNN

-734 IPSSEMNLNPQ
+734 IPSSELDKNPQ
-745 MTQNPG
+745 LTQNPG
-751 Y
+751 YY

>member
-1 VLYKFV
+1 M
-7 IIKLIYVFYEIQIFF
+7 
-22 LSAALSFALCSCS
+22 ALSSCS
-35 DDNEEGEG
+35 DNDETEDS

-65 VEMRTLDE
+65 VDMRTLDE
-73 YMIPTGNSY
+73 YMTPTGSFY
-82 TATIDNNLGDF
+82 STTIDNNLGDF
-93 NYGALKMNSPYAKLT
+93 NYGALKINSPYAQLT
-108 ADGYFFNEVD
+108 ADGYFFNEID

-151 RIHHLVTT
+151 RIHHLITT
-159 EGLTFKEANE
+159 KGMTFKEANA
-169 QAQEELLAQFG
+169 QAQKELLTQFG
-180 LQKYASEDAS
+180 LQQYASKDAS

-232 TEGAFSQETKKK
+232 KEGAFSQETKKR

-258 ISENIKNRYQEL
+258 ISENIKSRYKEL
-270 GLEVKVKNLAYYFD
+270 GLEVKVKDLAYYFD
-284 WDNDGIAGNELDDSE
+284 WDNDGIAGNELDESE
-299 SVTLSATEVN
+299 SVTLSTTEIN
-309 VPKEGGEYTITIE
+309 VPKEGGEYTISIV

-334 DSGSD
+334 DSDSD
-339 SELPE
+339 SGLQELPQ
-344 DNLVEDSFWG
+344 DNVIEENYFG
-354 GLYETGASIPTPSIK
+354 GLYEPGANLPTPSIK
-369 FNKAIENNVITVR
+369 YNKTIENNTITIK
-382 IEPAQFKED
+382 IEPAQFKKD

-403 KVAATVTIKQQGDKN
+403 KVAATVTIKQSGDKN

-428 GDSGKSAV
+428 GDAGEHVV
-436 LAIMSVMRDAVSE
+436 LGIMSIMRDAVSK
-449 QLHLQYDYSHQED
+449 QLHLQTGYIHQEN
-462 FRNPIPFQ
+462 FRDPVPFR
-470 PYNDRIGKAWER
+470 PYDGEIGNIWGR
-482 YYSAINQW
+482 YYTAINQW
-490 LIIKDVDASQ
+490 LTMKDVDANQ
-500 LNCYQSFINT
+500 LNCYQSFIDT

-535 AHISLPRTDEAE
+535 AHIFLPRTDEAK

-574 NEMLFVSKDAA
+574 NSMLFVSKNVA
-585 RTLLA
+585 RILLA

-605 LEEVIRRGDYHLEYT
+605 LEEVIRRGEYHLEYSQ
-620 KATEYKNNAECIWG
+620 ATEYQNNAECILG
-634 YHIQTR
+634 YYPEMSSAQKIF
-640 SGEACHPCLDY
+640 PCLDY

-673 YINQVCEHKNLT
+673 YINQVCEYKNLT
-685 VDQSDVL
+685 ADQSDVL

-721 GLSHDN
+721 GLSPNN

-734 IPSSEMNLNPQ
+734 IPSGELDKNPQ
-745 MTQNPG
+745 LTQNPG
-751 Y
+751 YY

>member
-1 VLYKFV
+1 MNFKKIFYLSTVFVL
-7 IIKLIYVFYEIQIFF
+7 
-22 LSAALSFALCSCS
+22 ALSSCS
-35 DDNEEGEG
+35 DNDETEDS

-65 VEMRTLDE
+65 VDMRTLDE
-73 YMIPTGNSY
+73 YMTPTGSFY
-82 TATIDNNLGDF
+82 SATIDNNLGDF
-93 NYGALKMNSPYAKLT
+93 NYGALKINSPYAQLT
-108 ADGYFFNEVD
+108 ADGYFFNEID

-151 RIHHLVTT
+151 RIHHLITT
-159 EGLTFKEANE
+159 KGMTFKEANA
-169 QAQEELLAQFG
+169 QAQKELLTQFG
-180 LQKYASEDAS
+180 LQQYASKDAS

-232 TEGAFSQETKKK
+232 KEGAFSQETKKR

-258 ISENIKNRYQEL
+258 ISENIKSRYKEL
-270 GLEVKVKNLAYYFD
+270 GLEVKVKDLAYYFD
-284 WDNDGIAGNELDDSE
+284 WDNDGIAGNELDESE
-299 SVTLSATEVN
+299 SVTLSTTEIN
-309 VPKEGGEYTITIE
+309 VPKEGGEYTISIV

-334 DSGSD
+334 DSDSD
-339 SELPE
+339 SGLQELPQ
-344 DNLVEDSFWG
+344 DNVIEENYFG
-354 GLYETGASIPTPSIK
+354 GLYEPGANLPTPSIK
-369 FNKAIENNVITVR
+369 YNKTIENNTITIK
-382 IEPAQFKED
+382 IEPAQFKKD

-403 KVAATVTIKQQGDKN
+403 KVAATVTIKQSGDKN

-428 GDSGKSAV
+428 GDAGEHVV
-436 LAIMSVMRDAVSE
+436 LGIMSIMRDAVSK
-449 QLHLQYDYSHQED
+449 QLHLQTGYIHQEN
-462 FRNPIPFQ
+462 FRDPVPFR
-470 PYNDRIGKAWER
+470 PYDGEIGNIWGR
-482 YYSAINQW
+482 YYTAINQW
-490 LIIKDVDASQ
+490 LTMKDVDANQ
-500 LNCYQSFINT
+500 LNCYQSFIDT

-535 AHISLPRTDEAE
+535 AHIFLPRTDEAE

-574 NEMLFVSKDAA
+574 NSMLFVSKNVA
-585 RTLLA
+585 RILLA

-605 LEEVIRRGDYHLEYT
+605 LEEVIRRGEYHLEYSQ
-620 KATEYKNNAECIWG
+620 ATEYQNNAECILG
-634 YHIQTR
+634 YYPEMSSAQKIF
-640 SGEACHPCLDY
+640 PCLDY

-673 YINQVCEHKNLT
+673 YINQVCEYKNLT
-685 VDQSDVL
+685 ADQSDVL

-715 LGESFM
+715 LSESFM
-721 GLSHDN
+721 GLSPNN

-734 IPSSEMNLNPQ
+734 IPSGELDKNPQ
-745 MTQNPG
+745 LTQNPG
-751 Y
+751 YY